1 MQDRELMH
9 LLIKISNTAR
19 YKPWKAENA
28 SQKPSEMGHILE
40 LLRRE
45 DGLSQQEI
53 ADKLGIRPQSVS
65 EAVARLEGRGLLCKI
80 PDEHDRR
87 ATKIFITERG
97 IARRQEL
104 ARLRQAHAQSFFE
117 VLTEEEKVCLAGL
130 LQKLEAATAEKNKE
144 ETL

>member
-1 MQDRELMH
+1 
-9 LLIKISNTAR
+9 
-19 YKPWKAENA
+19 
-28 SQKPSEMGHILE
+28 MGHILE

-53 ADKLGIRPQSVS
+53 AERLGIRPQSVS
-65 EAVARLEGRGLLCKI
+65 EAVARLEGRGLLRKM
-80 PDEHDRR
+80 PDERDRR
-87 ATKIFITERG
+87 VTRIFITEAG
-97 IARRQEL
+97 IARRQEI